1 MKIIYLITT
10 LEVGG
15 AEKQLI
21 DIINN
26 INNYNILIVVMKGN
40 IIFKP
45 KNNNIKIVNLNIGYN
60 MLSVFYSIR
69 QFGLITKNF
78 KPIIIHSH
86 MIHAN
91 IFARICRVF
100 YKLPYLIC
108 TSHNTYEGGFLLTK
122 IYRITDY
129 LSDFNTNVSNE
140 AVDKFYKSCAVKTGR
155 MVNVPNGID
164 TNKFKFNLSDRI
176 SIRKDLEIVENT
188 KVFIYV
194 GRLTEAK
201 DPFNLLYAFHIA
213 CEAHNDLLLIIIGSG
228 HLKDSLINFVKKNNL
243 IGKVIFLDFSD
254 KISNFLSAADCFILP
269 SAWEGFGLVVA
280 EALACNRFVIAT
292 DSGGVKEVLGNYGI
306 LVPPKD
312 PTKLARAIS
321 EFLSFNSE
329 TLKNIGTCG
338 RNHIVQN
345 YHIKCIVDK
354 WNLIYEER
362 IRL

>member
-1 MKIIYLITT
+1 
-10 LEVGG
+10 
-15 AEKQLI
+15 
-21 DIINN
+21 
-26 INNYNILIVVMKGN
+26 
-40 IIFKP
+40 
-45 KNNNIKIVNLNIGYN
+45 
-60 MLSVFYSIR
+60 
-69 QFGLITKNF
+69 
-78 KPIIIHSH
+78 

-91 IFARICRVF
+91 IFARICRLF
-100 YKLPYLIC
+100 YTLPYLIC
-108 TSHNTYEGGFLLTK
+108 TSHNTYEGGLFLTI

-140 AVDKFYKSCAVKTGR
+140 AVDKFYKSRSVKIGR

-164 TNKFKFNLSDRI
+164 TSKFKFNFSDRI
-176 SIRKDLEIVENT
+176 TIRKDLEILENT

-201 DPFNLLYAFHIA
+201 DPFNLLHAFHFA
-213 CEAHNDLLLIIIGSG
+213 CEARNDLLLIIIGSG
-228 HLKDSLINFVKKNNL
+228 HLKDSLIKYVKKNNL
-243 IGKVIFLDFSD
+243 IGKVIFFDFSD
-254 KISNFLSAADCFILP
+254 KVPSFLSAADCFILP

-312 PTKLARAIS
+312 PIKLARAIL

-329 TLKNIGTCG
+329 TLKNIGTSG